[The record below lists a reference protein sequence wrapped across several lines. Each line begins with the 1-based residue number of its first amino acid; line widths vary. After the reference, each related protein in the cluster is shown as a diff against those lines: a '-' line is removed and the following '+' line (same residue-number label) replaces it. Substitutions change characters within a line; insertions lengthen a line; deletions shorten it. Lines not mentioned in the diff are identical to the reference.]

1 MYSEY
6 HFTVCECTVS
16 MWVKMG
22 TGIIDL
28 FEVIKPFC
36 RDIEDYN
43 HDNCVATLRSI
54 TVKLIESCPIILV
67 HST

>member
-1 MYSEY
+1 
-6 HFTVCECTVS
+6 

-36 RDIEDYN
+36 RDIEDNN